1 MIFHNLLFHEKKNH
15 NAWGEKRIIRA
26 ASLLRVEFDP
36 GRAAIQSF
44 KRHISVLI
52 NQAFIS
58 NGNNLPEALR
68 KSETRALSLKR
79 QYGIFYQVDLGLQT
93 YPRFCQQEI

>member
-1 MIFHNLLFHEKKNH
+1 MISRPRSEGQFTQDSSHSKVVHNLLFQGMGRWWVDKESQLPREKK
-15 NAWGEKRIIRA
+15 KRVIRA

-36 GRAAIQSF
+36 LRLAIQSF

-58 NGNNLPEALR
+58 NSNNLP
-68 KSETRALSLKR
+68 
-79 QYGIFYQVDLGLQT
+79 
-93 YPRFCQQEI
+93 